1 MNRKDWNFQ
10 YSADAL
16 SAAARTKLA
25 YHEERL
31 AFWKKAKD
39 EVLGRIRSE
48 GIEVDEKRVLGFRNP
63 KERDWD
69 RGAKVMVRNDLQLE
83 LDECLEKLGHHTGK
97 CSEYSGWSQALRA
110 NSDAHFLL
118 DIEDYL
124 YFFEQH

>member
-1 MNRKDWNFQ
+1 MNRKDWSFQ
-10 YSADAL
+10 YPASTL
-16 SAAARTKLA
+16 SAAARAKLA

-31 AFWKKAKD
+31 TFWKNAKD

-97 CSEYSGWSQALRA
+97 RTEYAGWSHALEA
-110 NSDAHFLL
+110 NPDSCFQL
-118 DIEDYL
+118 DIDDWL
-124 YFFEQH
+124 YFFDQQ